1 MSWYGGSVP
10 KNGNSAQ
17 WDIIKKV
24 VGKPRQLGDFL
35 YSVGIMRTD
44 ERPDKVPVIFRA
56 KKILVSK

>member
-1 MSWYGGSVP
+1 MP